1 MRVIKYLL
9 LLLVIIV
16 LSGCETPPL
25 LPDDYDGPIARVYD
39 TVDNRET
46 KSAHFL
52 ELDKVDG
59 KRIKGSIGS
68 SLEASY
74 GQGAILTVVQT
85 SREVPAGNELKLSLL
100 GMRKYAAPI
109 LEIINGSHKVSG
121 DIVFTPEE
129 GKSYNVNG
137 ELSKEYSAIWLEDAE
152 GNIVSE
158 KIERPTKQ

>member
-1 MRVIKYLL
+1 MKAKKYLL
-9 LLLVIIV
+9 IFIFTTLI
-16 LSGCETPPL
+16 GACETPPL

-39 TVDNRET
+39 TVNNRET
-46 KSAHFL
+46 KSAYFY

-59 KRIKGSIGS
+59 KRIEGSIGL
-68 SLEASY
+68 SLSASY

-85 SREVPAGNELKLSLL
+85 SREVPAGKELKLSLL

-109 LEIINGSHKVSG
+109 LEIINGSYKVHG

-137 ELSKEYSAIWLEDAE
+137 ELSKEYSAIWLEDLE
-152 GNIVSE
+152 GNIVSN
-158 KIERPTKQ
+158 KIQRPAK